1 MTLRTIRNGLSV
13 TVLLL
18 LLATFSGT
26 PQAFQLIEELKQ
38 TVVSI
43 WKQNKC
49 IGTGFLISPDG
60 YLLTNEHVV
69 DWAGEA
75 TEVQVGRPDGPT
87 AKVVRRGSKSE
98 AKLKDVALLHLEGVK
113 ELRWAKLGNS
123 DRVKETDRVTA
134 IGFPEPEKV
143 GCREP
148 SISGGEVTKTDAST
162 SQWGSGLLQIAAPLI
177 QPGSSGSP
185 VFNSQG
191 EVVGII
197 VGGIPGGSPFL
208 YYAIPS
214 EMVIEAVIKQDPS
227 FLPRDY
233 APEITF
239 IEFPEG
245 VRADPREILADGN
258 FKSGKIGFR
267 DVNAN
272 LAIVRFEIL
281 EGEVI
286 VSPKLEIVSK
296 DLLDKVKGEF
306 PFALATTKPQEQV
319 RLNVTL
325 IDLDDNMSKPPTEL
339 RFRVKPFG
347 VPEVTFVR
355 FPEEILADGREN
367 DGQVGFRDVERD
379 IVGVLFKVRAQ
390 QPDAVIFKPARNF
403 DPGVRGKEEG
413 MIPFSISST
422 IHQEV
427 IFTVTLIDAKGQES
441 QPAEKRF
448 MAKRKTSTSL
458 IANFTDCRRPSL
470 STINWGSFYTP
481 GKGFAKDSCISDPV
495 NSKERGQVIKEEYD
509 VSEKSFP
516 GIPKSEL
523 FVGFWLQWVL
533 DNFDPNKCQALSIF
547 LRGDEKSQFT
557 TRLKVE
563 LKIREQKW
571 GWRASR
577 YINGKERTITRDWQQ
592 FTIPLSEF
600 IKLPDVWPP
609 PHEPNK
615 PNEVTITLEAE
626 YVDAMQGIIY
636 IDDIAFECS
645 E

>member
-1 MTLRTIRNGLSV
+1 MTPRTIRNGFSV
-13 TVLLL
+13 AVLLL
-18 LLATFSGT
+18 LLATFSGI
-26 PQAFQLIEELKQ
+26 PKAVQPIDELKQ

-75 TEVQVGRPDGPT
+75 TEVQVGRSDGPT

-98 AKLKDVALLHLEGVK
+98 AKLKDVALLRLEGVK

-123 DRVKETDRVTA
+123 DRVKETDRVTV

-148 SISGGEVTKTDAST
+148 SISGGEVTKKDAST
-162 SQWGSGLLQIAAPLI
+162 SNWGSGLLQIAAPLI

-191 EVVGII
+191 EVVGLI
-197 VGGIPGGSPFL
+197 VGGIPGGSPFI

-233 APEITF
+233 GPEITF
-239 IEFPEG
+239 IEFPEE
-245 VRADPREILADGN
+245 VRADPREILADGKL
-258 FKSGKIGFR
+258 KSGKIGFR

-272 LAIVRFEIL
+272 IVMVRFEIL

-286 VSPKLEIVSK
+286 VSPGTEIVTK
-296 DLLDKVKGEF
+296 DLLGKVKGEF
-306 PFALATTKPQEQV
+306 SFDLAATKPQEQV

-325 IDLDDNMSKPPTEL
+325 TDLDGNKSKPPGEL

-347 VPEVTFVR
+347 VPEVTFVK

-367 DGQVGFRDVERD
+367 DGQVGFRDVEGD
-379 IVGVLFKVRAQ
+379 ITGVLFKVRAQ

-413 MIPFSISST
+413 IIPFSIST
-422 IHQEV
+422 AIPQEV
-427 IFTVTLIDAKGQES
+427 IFTVTLTDAKGQES

-448 MAKRKTSTSL
+448 VVKGKTSL

-470 STINWGSFYTP
+470 STINWGSFYTL
-481 GKGFAKDSCISDPV
+481 GKGLAEDSCEDDPV
-495 NSKERGQVIKEEYD
+495 NSKERGQVIKEKYD
-509 VSEKSFP
+509 VSAKSFP

-523 FVGFWLQWVL
+523 YVGFWLQWVL

-547 LRGDEKSQFT
+547 LRGDEKSEFT
-557 TRLKVE
+557 TKLKVE

-600 IKLPDVWPP
+600 IKLPGVWPP